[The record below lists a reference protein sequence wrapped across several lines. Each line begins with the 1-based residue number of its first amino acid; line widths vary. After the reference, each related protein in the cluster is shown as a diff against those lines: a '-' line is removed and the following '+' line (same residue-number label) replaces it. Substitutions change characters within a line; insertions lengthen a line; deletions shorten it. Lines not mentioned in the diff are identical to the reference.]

1 MIASAVQRRAEYAD
15 TEQSLMT
22 REREGFPR
30 QLVQCDKEVKKWE
43 SAYIDDAITLEDCK
57 AKKAEI
63 AVRRAS
69 AQQELTRLDEQQ
81 RFLEHTTLEMTS
93 LTAYC
98 TRVRKNLRSFSMEE
112 KHLALD
118 ALNITVI
125 WYPDNPLEIRGSIP
139 VGVEYSTSR
148 CAASL
153 ARHRPTAQ
161 SRAGLWHG

>member
-1 MIASAVQRRAEYAD
+1 M
-15 TEQSLMT
+15 L
-22 REREGFPR
+22 
-30 QLVQCDKEVKKWE
+30 KKWE
-43 SAYIDDAITLEDCK
+43 GAYIDDAITLEDFK

-98 TRVRKNLRSFSMEE
+98 TRVRENLRSFSMEE

-118 ALNITVI
+118 ARNITVI
-125 WYPDNPLEIRGSIP
+125 WHPDKPLEMRGSMP
-139 VGVEYSTSR
+139 VGVGYSMPV

-161 SRAGLWHG
+161 SRAGLWHGSRRPASGARRRGAAPGTGPARAAA